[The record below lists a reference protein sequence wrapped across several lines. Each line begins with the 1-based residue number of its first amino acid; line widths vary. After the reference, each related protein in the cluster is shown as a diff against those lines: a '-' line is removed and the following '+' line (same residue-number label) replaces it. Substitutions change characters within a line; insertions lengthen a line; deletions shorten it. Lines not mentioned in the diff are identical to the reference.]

1 MLADMFSRLL
11 HNNTH
16 AHTTTTTTTTTTI
29 TTSSP
34 LSQNAFSSP
43 PSPPP
48 AHPDS
53 DPDTDFTMKDLSNA
67 QSRASNRNTAYPKKR
82 PSPVVRD
89 GGVAKRKSG
98 SPITAASV
106 IAGLSRRLQDEEAA
120 SRRLAALQQHNLQ
133 KLLES
138 EYRNDVL
145 KYMHEMEVGLAVS
158 CTHPAWSGRS
168 ISPLYFF
175 RAQRCLLPRPW
186 ISNPRF
192 AGRCVRAS
200 STSLSSAIC
209 LSAFVL
215 RFST

>member
-1 MLADMFSRLL
+1 
-11 HNNTH
+11 
-16 AHTTTTTTTTTTI
+16 
-29 TTSSP
+29 
-34 LSQNAFSSP
+34 
-43 PSPPP
+43 
-48 AHPDS
+48 
-53 DPDTDFTMKDLSNA
+53 MKDLSNA

-168 ISPLYFF
+168 ISPFISIERDDVF
-175 RAQRCLLPRPW
+175 RRVHGSATRDSLGDASVPRRLHCRVPHV
-186 ISNPRF
+186 SPP
-192 AGRCVRAS
+192 S
-200 STSLSSAIC
+200 S
-209 LSAFVL
+209 
-215 RFST
+215 